1 MPTRR
6 SLSFMVLLV
15 AACAG
20 AKGRAE
26 ADVAAAERAIAALPP
41 EAMKVVPDQV
51 APLTDAVNQAKDHI
65 SKREYEPA
73 SEAVREVPVKAQL
86 VADSLPA
93 RKAALSAMLDTLAVA
108 MPRNLNAIQAKLDTI
123 ARSKRLPRGLDEQEL
138 QAAKDT
144 HAAVSAEWVEVMN
157 AYKAGDLA
165 SAMSRAQGLK
175 ARVSRTLM
183 ALGLVSDE
191 RAWTNV
197 TLPPKP

>member
-1 MPTRR
+1 MTPRR
-6 SLSFMVLLV
+6 GLSLVLLV
-15 AACAG
+15 AAACAG

-26 ADVAAAERAIAALPP
+26 SDLAAAERAVAALPP
-41 EAMKVVPDQV
+41 EGMKVVPDQV
-51 APLTDAVNQAKDHI
+51 TALTDAVNQAKDHI
-65 SKREYEPA
+65 SKHEYEAASTSVRDVPA
-73 SEAVREVPVKAQL
+73 KAQL

-93 RKAALSAMLDTLAVA
+93 RRAALSAALDTLGVA

-123 ARSKRLPRGLDEQEL
+123 ARSRRLPRGLDEQEL

-144 HAAVSAEWVEVMN
+144 HAAVSAEWVEVTN

-165 SAMSRAQGLK
+165 AAMARAQRLK
-175 ARVSRTLM
+175 ARVSRSLM

-197 TLPPKP
+197 TLPPH